1 MCNPNF
7 KVIEVPD
14 SYIDSFDKESF
25 CHWGLFRIPLTI
37 DNPLF
42 DVPKRRRLEEGV
54 NYSFSVEKVWKAIT
68 KTYDLEG
75 WQLKHETVDGYT
87 VIALIIP
94 HCPEDEPT
102 LIEDMLSLGYSMS
115 NSWFIHKKGMVF
127 SVIEFKSNYPE
138 TSLPNV

>member
-25 CHWGLFRIPLTI
+25 CHLGLFRMPP
-37 DNPLF
+37 DFGNPLLS
-42 DVPKRRRLEEGV
+42 KQRRLEEGFD
-54 NYSFSVEKVWKAIT
+54 YSFSVEKVWKAIS
-68 KTYDLEG
+68 KVYDMEG

-102 LIEDMLSLGYSMS
+102 LIEDMLSLGYSKN
-115 NSWFIHKKGMVF
+115 NSWFIEKKGIVF